1 MNSRTLRPRPA
12 RLTLPHG
19 QRVRPVTPVTGRRP
33 HSLPPPRADPPTRRR
48 TTPPASLDPDV
59 DIRIRSEV
67 EAPFRAVRLVLFSFF
82 AVSASVG
89 ALIATT
95 QTIAAATGR
104 GNLLLPDVATSLV
117 IDLLAAGVFAFLVR
131 KDLDARAKQ
140 VARLER
146 EAALGGLRIIT
157 ANGRALRL
165 RDLRGTVRPVVVA
178 GTRAQVDAALAAAEA
193 VKEELTARG
202 VIIVAAPVFGDSSS
216 TPPLRPAP
224 DDLRFIVTPD
234 ERATPA
240 FRKWFTDQAAAAGAT
255 TERGLYVGLRIDG
268 RVRASGTGT
277 PPFAAFA
284 KQLPTLEWA
293 GFLDGFDGRIGE
305 R

>member
-1 MNSRTLRPRPA
+1 MA
-12 RLTLPHG
+12 
-19 QRVRPVTPVTGRRP
+19 PVTERRAHFP
-33 HSLPPPRADPPTRRR
+33 PPPRADPPTRRR
-48 TTPPASLDPDV
+48 TSPPASLDPDV

-104 GNLLLPDVATSLV
+104 GNLELADVATSLV
-117 IDLLAAGVFAFLVR
+117 IDLLAAGVFAFFVR
-131 KDLDARAKQ
+131 KDLGARAKQ

-146 EAALGGLRIIT
+146 EAALGGLRIVT
-157 ANGRALRL
+157 ASGRALRL
-165 RDLRGTVRPVVVA
+165 RDLRGAVRPVVVA
-178 GTRAQVDAALAAAEA
+178 GTRAQVDAALEAAEA

-202 VIIVAAPVFGDSSS
+202 VVIVAAPVFGGDAS
-216 TPPLRPAP
+216 PPLRPSP
-224 DDLRFIVTPD
+224 DDLRFIVVPD

-240 FRKWFTDQAAAAGAT
+240 FRKWFTDQAAAAGAS
-255 TERGLYVGLRIDG
+255 TERGLYVGLRTDG

-293 GFLDGFDGRIGE
+293 GFLDGFDGRVGE